1 MTRLRFR
8 RVNCEFLNKLKE
20 DIKSTKKSKKVY
32 VSADKTS
39 NIYKTPKD
47 QYENLLT
54 NAVTSCYKKAKP
66 KLADEI
72 NNLGIKFAKNK
83 GVHDKMT
90 KNGKGESFITLKDHK
105 DDFNNAPKTRLI
117 NPAKNEIGRIS
128 KNILDDINQ
137 KLRDILKIN
146 QWKNTQGVVDWFKN
160 LQNKKKMNFVV
171 FDIENFYPFISEKL
185 LTDALNFAKSEVKI
199 KK

>member
-1 MTRLRFR
+1 MGESL
-8 RVNCEFLNKLKE
+8 
-20 DIKSTKKSKKVY
+20 S
-32 VSADKTS
+32 
-39 NIYKTPKD
+39 
-47 QYENLLT
+47 
-54 NAVTSCYKKAKP
+54 
-66 KLADEI
+66 
-72 NNLGIKFAKNK
+72 GIKFAKNK

-160 LQNKKKMNFVV
+160 LRNKKKLKFVV
-171 FDIENFYPFISEKL
+171 FDIENFYPSISEKL
-185 LTDALNFAKSEVKI
+185 LKDALNFAKSKVKI